1 MLLQDGLVPLHYAVK
16 GQKTDVINALID
28 HGADFK
34 MFRYEASLS
43 YILFKLNQRLIIE
56 GKITITLCSC

>member
-1 MLLQDGLVPLHYAVK
+1 MPLNYAVK

-34 MFRYEASLS
+34 MFKYGASLS
-43 YILFKLNQRLIIE
+43 YILSN
-56 GKITITLCSC
+56 